1 MQVLWTHAAR
11 QDLVDI
17 GDYIALRSPDAA
29 ARFVAEL
36 LNRTAILRTSPLAG
50 QMVPELGREDIR
62 ELIHGNYRIVYRR
75 GSGAIQIL
83 TVFEGHRLFD
93 AEILGSWQ

>member
-17 GDYIALRSPDAA
+17 GDYIALRSPEAA

-36 LNRTAILRTSPLAG
+36 LDRTKVLRTAPFAG
-50 QMVPELGREDIR
+50 RIVPELGREDIR
-62 ELIHGNYRIVYRR
+62 ELIHGIYRIVYRR
-75 GSGAIQIL
+75 TSGAVQIL

-93 AEILGSWQ
+93 ADGIDL

>member
-1 MQVLWTHAAR
+1 MLVLWTHTAR

-17 GDYIALRSPDAA
+17 GDYIALRSPEAA

-36 LNRTAILRTSPLAG
+36 LDRTQVLSTAPFAG
-50 QMVPELGREDIR
+50 RMVPELDREDIR
-62 ELIHGNYRIVYRR
+62 ELIYGNYRIVYRR
-75 GSGAIQIL
+75 ASAAVQIL

-93 AEILGSWQ
+93 ADGIDL